1 MPVLAYLI
9 LYIYFYAAVWR
20 WLQVLVPRLAP
31 VGGVVLVAVVSIW
44 LDDHHHLAEVDL
56 QLLGVVTFPA
66 LWRDYRRFLLV
77 EADCAESTVSEIRKV
92 AYDFCAYL
100 ATSKVRGRT
109 KAWHQAGPADVVR
122 FLDRPARTGRRRGQ
136 PLSPAA
142 RAHYIVAIRGLYR
155 FAHQAGY
162 LRRNPMELVRPPK
175 VRPGAPRSLDAD
187 QLRAVLLAAED
198 DPRMY
203 LMVVLGYFG
212 GLRCGEIAS
221 LKVED
226 YYPPRLW
233 FPPPESDEEDPVLL
247 PGKIRVM
254 GKGRKERWIPLHP
267 EAQAAISKY
276 LGARDARPG
285 QPLIANRRFP
295 GLPLRAKSLSRLVS
309 DFMHGCGVDESG
321 HSLRHSAATALLAA
335 EKGRNLSQVSAFLGH
350 ESDRVTRRYVS
361 GYDWE
366 LAEQV
371 PKILDPR
378 RGAQVRQ

>member
-1 MPVLAYLI
+1 LPGPWVYII
-9 LYIYFYAAVWR
+9 LYVYFYACVWR
-20 WLQVLVPRLAP
+20 WLQVICPALAP
-31 VGGVVLVAVVSIW
+31 DRRSVALLVLVAVSVW
-44 LDDHHHLAEVDL
+44 LDDHHHLADVDL

-77 EADCAESTVSEIRKV
+77 EADCAENTVSEVRKV

-109 KAWHQAGPADVVR
+109 KAWHQAGPQDVVR
-122 FLDRPARTGRRRGQ
+122 FLDRPARSGRRRGQ

-155 FAHQAGY
+155 FAFQAGY

-175 VRPGAPRSLDAD
+175 VRPGAPRSLETD
-187 QLRAVLLAAED
+187 QLRTVLLAASD

-203 LMVVLGYFG
+203 LIVVLEYFG
-212 GLRCGEIAS
+212 GLRTHEVAG
-221 LKVED
+221 LKVDD
-226 YYPPRLW
+226 YYPLPR
-233 FPPPESDEEDPVLL
+233 
-247 PGKIRVM
+247 PGRIRVL

-267 EAQAAISKY
+267 EARAAIERY
-276 LGARDARPG
+276 LTARDARPG
-285 QPLIANRRFP
+285 QPLVANRRFP

-309 DFMHGCGVDESG
+309 EFMHGCGVDESG

-350 ESDRVTRRYVS
+350 DSDRTTRRYTS